1 MIFNIWKFKDLCLEK
16 ILDIIEGIAYEK
28 GLPIDNVS
36 EAVKE
41 ALIKIAKETL
51 ESQIHYDAEIDK
63 KNKTLHLYQVIT
75 ICDDEDSKKE
85 DKNNF
90 ITLSEAKKQYDSEVK
105 IGDEVRFEL
114 SLENMSRN
122 AANALFKELEH
133 KFQRLIETQLFEKY
147 KAQVGK
153 LVSGVV
159 VRTDNLGNTYI
170 EIDEIRAILPK
181 KNRIKGEEF
190 ESGRVVG
197 AILRHISIDRQNGIQ
212 IELSRTTPKML
223 EELLKLEVPE
233 IKDGEVKIINCARIP
248 GERAKI
254 ALLSQSPKIDPVGAA
269 VGVKGIRINAVSK
282 ELKNES
288 IDCIEYAPQPEI
300 YIARAL
306 SPALVI
312 SVTLEDKKAIVSLT
326 PEQKS
331 KAIGKS
337 GINIRLASMLT
348 GFEIELKETT
358 HTQNLK
364 FSEENQTQETPKA
377 NLDILSSLFK
387 G

>member
-1 MIFNIWKFKDLCLEK
+1 MEK
-16 ILDIIEGIAYEK
+16 ILDIIEGISCEK
-28 GLPIDNVS
+28 GLPIENVS

-41 ALIKIAKETL
+41 AVIKVAKETL
-51 ESQIHYDAEIDK
+51 DSNIYYEAEIDK
-63 KNKTLHLYQVIT
+63 KNKTLHLYQVIRV
-75 ICDDEDSKKE
+75 CENDDPNTE

-90 ITLSEAKKQYDSEVK
+90 IPLSEAKKHDNEIKV
-105 IGDEVRFEL
+105 GDELRYEL
-114 SLENMSRN
+114 SLEDMSRSAVN
-122 AANALFKELEH
+122 MLFRELEF
-133 KFQRLIETQLFEKY
+133 KIQRLIETQLFDKY
-147 KAQVGK
+147 KSQVGK
-153 LVSGVV
+153 IVSGNV
-159 VRTDNLGNTYI
+159 VRIDNLGNTFV

-190 ESGRVVG
+190 NVG
-197 AILRHISIDRQNGIQ
+197 QVIGAVLKHVGIDRQNGIM

-233 IKDGEVKIINCARIP
+233 IKDGEVEIVNCARIP

-254 ALLSQSPKIDPVGAA
+254 ALQTTSAKIDPVGAT
-269 VGVKGIRINAVSK
+269 VGIKGVRINAVSK

-288 IDCIEYAPQPEI
+288 IDCIEYSPQPEI

-312 SVTLEDKKAIVSLT
+312 SVVIEENKAIVSIT
-326 PEQKS
+326 NEQKP

-348 GFEIELKETT
+348 GFEIELREIDSVIQDTQSAKET
-358 HTQNLK
+358 
-364 FSEENQTQETPKA
+364 STQEAPKN
-377 NLDILSSLFK
+377 NLNILSSLFK
-387 G
+387 E

>member
-1 MIFNIWKFKDLCLEK
+1 MEK

-28 GLPIDNVS
+28 GLPIESVS

-41 ALIKIAKETL
+41 AVIKVAKETL
-51 ESQIHYDAEIDK
+51 DSNIYYEAEIDK
-63 KNKTLHLYQVIT
+63 KNKTLHLYQVISV
-75 ICDDEDSKKE
+75 CENDSSDVE

-90 ITLSEAKKQYDSEVK
+90 ISLSEAKKHDNEIKV
-105 IGDEVRFEL
+105 GDELRYEL
-114 SLENMSRN
+114 SLEDMSRSAVN
-122 AANALFKELEH
+122 SLFRELEY
-133 KFQRLIETQLFEKY
+133 KIQRLIEAQLFDKY
-147 KAQVGK
+147 KSQIGK
-153 LVSGVV
+153 IVSGNV
-159 VRTDNLGNTYI
+159 VRIDDLGNTYV

-190 ESGRVVG
+190 NVG
-197 AILRHISIDRQNGIQ
+197 QVIGAVLKNVGIDRQNGIT

-223 EELLKLEVPE
+223 EELLRLEVPE
-233 IKDGEVKIINCARIP
+233 IKDGEVEIVNCARIP
-248 GERAKI
+248 GERAKV
-254 ALLSQSPKIDPVGAA
+254 ALKTISAKIDPVGAT
-269 VGVKGIRINAVSK
+269 VGIKGVRINAVSK

-288 IDCIEYAPQPEI
+288 IDCIEYSAQPEI

-312 SVTLEDKKAIVSLT
+312 SVALDENKAIVNITS
-326 PEQKS
+326 EQKP

-348 GFEIELKETT
+348 GFEIELKEIDNLNQSTKQTT
-358 HTQNLK
+358 ETN
-364 FSEENQTQETPKA
+364 SQEAPKN

-387 G
+387 E

>member
-1 MIFNIWKFKDLCLEK
+1 MEK

-36 EAVKE
+36 NAVKD
-41 ALIKIAKETL
+41 AVIKIAKGTL
-51 ESQIHYDAEIDK
+51 DEEITYDAEIDK

-75 ICDDEDSKKE
+75 ICDDNDEKKEDSKSY
-85 DKNNF
+85 
-90 ITLSEAKKQYDSEVK
+90 ITLSEAKKQYDNDVK

-114 SLENMSRN
+114 SLENMSRS
-122 AANALFKELEH
+122 AINALFRELENQ
-133 KFQRLIETQLFEKY
+133 FQRLIETQLFDKY
-147 KAQVGK
+147 KSQVGK
-153 LVSGVV
+153 IISGIV
-159 VRTDNLGNTYI
+159 VRTDDNGNTFV

-190 ESGRVVG
+190 EQGKVVG
-197 AILRHISIDRQNGIQ
+197 AILRHVGIDKQNGIH

-233 IKDGEVKIINCARIP
+233 IKDGEVKIMNCARIP
-248 GERAKI
+248 GERAKV
-254 ALLSQSPKIDPVGAA
+254 ALKSESARVDPVGAT

-288 IDCIEYAPQPEI
+288 IDCIEYSEQPEI

-306 SPALVI
+306 SPALVM
-312 SVTLEDKKAIVSLT
+312 SVVLDGQKAIVSLS

-337 GINIRLASMLT
+337 GINIRLTSMLT
-348 GFEIELKETT
+348 GYEIELKEVTSAQNTT
-358 HTQNLK
+358 EAQNATD
-364 FSEENQTQETPKA
+364 SQPKGS
-377 NLDILSSLFK
+377 LDILSSLFK
-387 G
+387 D

>member
-1 MIFNIWKFKDLCLEK
+1 M
-16 ILDIIEGIAYEK
+16 DIIEGISYEK
-28 GLPIDNVS
+28 GLPIENVS

-41 ALIKIAKETL
+41 AVIKVAKETL
-51 ESQIHYDAEIDK
+51 DSNIYYEAEIDK
-63 KNKTLHLYQVIT
+63 KNKTLHLYQVIRV
-75 ICDDEDSKKE
+75 CENDDPNTE

-90 ITLSEAKKQYDSEVK
+90 IPLSEAKKHDNEIKV
-105 IGDEVRFEL
+105 GDELRYEL
-114 SLENMSRN
+114 SLEDMSRSAVN
-122 AANALFKELEH
+122 MLFRELEF
-133 KFQRLIETQLFEKY
+133 KIQRLIETQLFDKY
-147 KAQVGK
+147 KSQVGK
-153 LVSGVV
+153 IVSGNV
-159 VRTDNLGNTYI
+159 VRIDNLGNTFV

-190 ESGRVVG
+190 NVG
-197 AILRHISIDRQNGIQ
+197 QVIGAVLKHVGIDRQNGIM

-233 IKDGEVKIINCARIP
+233 IKDGEVEIVNCARIP

-254 ALLSQSPKIDPVGAA
+254 ALQTTSAKIDPVGAT
-269 VGVKGIRINAVSK
+269 VGIKGVRINAVSK

-288 IDCIEYAPQPEI
+288 IDCIEYSPQPEI

-312 SVTLEDKKAIVSLT
+312 SVVIEENKAIVSIT
-326 PEQKS
+326 NEQKP

-348 GFEIELKETT
+348 GFEIELREIDSVIQDTQSAKET
-358 HTQNLK
+358 
-364 FSEENQTQETPKA
+364 STQEAPKN
-377 NLDILSSLFK
+377 NLNILSSLFK
-387 G
+387 E